1 MSSTTDYTDQ
11 FNNKREN
18 QQKRSYILEN
28 ESELMEQ
35 GVWSVAPLHQT
46 CVVKKEKRGKKK
58 NKNNQLRILWKKMMF
73 KSKNMKKVLTK

>member
-35 GVWSVAPLHQT
+35 GV
-46 CVVKKEKRGKKK
+46 
-58 NKNNQLRILWKKMMF
+58 
-73 KSKNMKKVLTK
+73 